1 MVGALRRRRYGNP
14 RHDQGRP
21 DLMKDSHRNSFPTK
35 RKSRKTNGG
44 KALPGGALTERRRR
58 TRRSPVR
65 HRLGPQ
71 SLVSSKL
78 SADLDTRFTGTF
90 LVIIFYGERHTTT
103 IEDALSFCEVAVER
117 LGAACWVAQIFTR
130 RLRVHERYLV
140 VAVLAM
146 AYSASWLRNG

>member
-1 MVGALRRRRYGNP
+1 MAARRCQEG
-14 RHDQGRP
+14 
-21 DLMKDSHRNSFPTK
+21 
-35 RKSRKTNGG
+35 
-44 KALPGGALTERRRR
+44 
-58 TRRSPVR
+58 RSPNAGGELDDLQFGTGLDLKVWYLQNFR
-65 HRLGPQ
+65 QIWILD
-71 SLVSSKL
+71 SLAL
-78 SADLDTRFTGTF
+78 F

-117 LGAACWVAQIFTR
+117 LRAACWVTLIFTR